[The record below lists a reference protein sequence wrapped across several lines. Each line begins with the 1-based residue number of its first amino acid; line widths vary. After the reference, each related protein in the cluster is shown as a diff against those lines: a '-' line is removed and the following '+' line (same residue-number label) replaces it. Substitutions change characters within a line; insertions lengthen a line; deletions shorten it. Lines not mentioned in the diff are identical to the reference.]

1 MDCKTATL
9 VYETGNPLENIRKI
23 FPEAWQFLT
32 NQAAAFVAGKDDE
45 FDAEIK
51 KSILSVGVAP
61 VGAGCANGK
70 TPFQFRITHR
80 DDTEQ
85 LTKDISELLG
95 DITSRLL
102 LEQHFSQ
109 VVGRPLYFS
118 TICCSSHLTADREL
132 TLDEV
137 LPIQRAAVKL
147 Q

>member
-9 VYETGNPLENIRKI
+9 VYETGNPLENIRKM

-32 NQAAAFVAGKDDE
+32 AQSAAFVAGKDDA

-51 KSILSVGVAP
+51 KSI
-61 VGAGCANGK
+61 GK
-70 TPFQFRITHR
+70 TLFGFRITHR

>member
-9 VYETGNPLENIRKI
+9 VYKTGNPLDRIQEI
-23 FPEAWQFLT
+23 FPEAWSFLSS
-32 NQAAAFVAGKDDE
+32 QAWAFVAGKDDE
-45 FDAEIK
+45 FDGEIK
-51 KSILSVGVAP
+51 KAIGP
-61 VGAGCANGK
+61 

-109 VVGRPLYFS
+109 VVGRTLYFS
-118 TICCSSHLTADREL
+118 TICCSSHITTDREL

-137 LPIQRAAVKL
+137 LPIQRAAVEL

>member
-9 VYETGNPLENIRKI
+9 VYETGNPLENIRKM

-32 NQAAAFVAGKDDE
+32 AQSAAFVAGKDDA

-51 KSILSVGVAP
+51 KSILSE
-61 VGAGCANGK
+61 GCANGK
-70 TPFQFRITHR
+70 TPFEFRITHR

-109 VVGRPLYFS
+109 VVGRPIYFS

>member
-1 MDCKTATL
+1 MDCKTASL
-9 VYETGNPLENIRKI
+9 VYETGNPLEKIREM

-32 NQAAAFVAGKDDE
+32 DQSAAFVAGKDDA

-51 KSILSVGVAP
+51 KSI
-61 VGAGCANGK
+61 GK

-118 TICCSSHLTADREL
+118 TICCSSHLMADREL

>member
-9 VYETGNPLENIRKI
+9 VYETGNPQEKFREF
-23 FPEAWQFLT
+23 FPEAWNFLT
-32 NQAAAFVAGKDDE
+32 HQALAFVAGKEDE

-51 KSILSVGVAP
+51 RSI
-61 VGAGCANGK
+61 GK
-70 TPFQFRITHR
+70 TPFVFRITHR
-80 DDTEQ
+80 DDTKQ

>member
-9 VYETGNPLENIRKI
+9 VYKTGNPLDKIQEI
-23 FPEAWQFLT
+23 FPEAWSFLSA
-32 NQAAAFVAGKDDE
+32 QAWAFVALKDDE
-45 FDAEIK
+45 FDGEIK
-51 KSILSVGVAP
+51 KAIGP
-61 VGAGCANGK
+61 

-109 VVGRPLYFS
+109 VVGRTLYFS
-118 TICCSSHLTADREL
+118 TICCSSHITTDREL

-137 LPIQRAAVKL
+137 LPIQRAAVEL